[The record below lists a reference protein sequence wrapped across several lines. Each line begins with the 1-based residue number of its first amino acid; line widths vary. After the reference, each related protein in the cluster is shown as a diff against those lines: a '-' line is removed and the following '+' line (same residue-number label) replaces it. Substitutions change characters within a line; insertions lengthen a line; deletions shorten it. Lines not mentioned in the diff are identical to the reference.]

1 MFFYVTL
8 LNMVEFA
15 QKKLDRENGATAVEY
30 GLMVGLIAIAIIV
43 AVTTL
48 GSKLTTLFTSISGKL
63 NPAA

>member
-30 GLMVGLIAIAIIV
+30 GLMVGLIAIGIIA
-43 AVTTL
+43 AVTFL
-48 GSKLTTLFTSISGKL
+48 RGQLSALFSSIGSKLQ
-63 NPAA
+63 